1 MEATESTDSVNT
13 FEPDIP
19 DKCCES
25 TKAEIELGDLWSHR
39 NTGMI
44 CGTCMHYTNYRCR
57 RHAPTMQGYPG
68 VYPEDWCGD
77 HKMAKEQMGGI

>member
-1 MEATESTDSVNT
+1 MESIATGSDEAY
-13 FEPDIP
+13 
-19 DKCCES
+19 DKAS
-25 TKAEIELGDLWSHR
+25 EINDMWSHR

>member
-1 MEATESTDSVNT
+1 MAVPDTTDL
-13 FEPDIP
+13 
-19 DKCCES
+19 K
-25 TKAEIELGDLWSHR
+25 EIKLPGKDLDTTYKTDDLWSHR
-39 NTGMI
+39 SSGMV

-68 VYPEDWCGD
+68 VYPDDWCGD